1 MRIAKR
7 EKGFTIIETLV
18 VVLILGVIAG
28 IALPSYT
35 RMLANTK
42 LQGKTTEWRE
52 AFYYAQR
59 EAIRLKHNVVLCPST
74 DGETCSNGANYS
86 EGWIVLDKTLASG
99 TSPGKLMRDYPPTS
113 NSEKFDIQLCKSA
126 GSCSSSLSDADN
138 SITFLNNGR
147 PKDNPIG
154 RRFTVIYKYGKGSSN
169 RVVTQFRVSPSGRII
184 AGSLTETSE
193 DGYGE
198 MK

>member
-35 RMLANTK
+35 RMLSNTK

-59 EAIRLKHNVVLCPST
+59 EAIRLKHNVVLCPSS
-74 DGETCSNGANYS
+74 DGETCTNNANYNV
-86 EGWIVLDKTLASG
+86 GWIVYDTTVS
-99 TSPGKLMRDYPPTS
+99 KLMRDYPPTS
-113 NSEKFDIQLCKSA
+113 NSEKFDIQLCHSG
-126 GSCSSSLSDADN
+126 GSCSSTSPSTDN

-147 PKDNPIG
+147 PKDNSIG
-154 RRFTVIYKYGKGSSN
+154 RSFTVIYEYGKGSSSSK
-169 RVVTQFRVSPSGRII
+169 VETKFRVSPSGRII
-184 AGSLTETSE
+184 AGSLTDTSE
-193 DGYGE
+193 DA
-198 MK
+198 